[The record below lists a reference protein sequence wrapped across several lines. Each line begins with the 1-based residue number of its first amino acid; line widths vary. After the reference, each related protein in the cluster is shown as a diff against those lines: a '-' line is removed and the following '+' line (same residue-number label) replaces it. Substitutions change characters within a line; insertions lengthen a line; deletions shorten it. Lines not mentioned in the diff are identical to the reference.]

1 MPKRKNRS
9 RRATL
14 SAFSSECG
22 FSGRSCFLTRILLE
36 GIVMFFKK
44 KEEKPGGS
52 LHALSLRDAV
62 MHAVP
67 LLIVSLATYVWG
79 FISIAEISDPS
90 PERFKPIH
98 PGLYAIVYMSG
109 AWALVVCPM
118 IECAVILFGA
128 WRGILFYEIIFI
140 NTRFIKMR
148 KLRLKEALKHPSF
161 PPALRRWYSYTHGI
175 KPFLAF
181 LFLSL
186 IATTV
191 GLLYWQDDLTE
202 FLIYFFLV
210 R

>member
-9 RRATL
+9 RRAPL

-22 FSGRSCFLTRILLE
+22 FSGRSCFLTRALLE

-52 LHALSLRDAV
+52 LRTLSLRDAV

-67 LLIVSLATYVWG
+67 LLIVSLAAYVWG

-128 WRGILFYEIIFI
+128 WRGILFYEIIFMKI
-140 NTRFIKMR
+140 RKMR
-148 KLRLKEALKHPSF
+148 LEETLKHPSF
-161 PPALRRWYSYTHGI
+161 PPALRRWYSYTHGM
-175 KPFLAF
+175 KPFLAW
-181 LFLSL
+181 LFLSFF
-186 IATTV
+186 AMTV
-191 GLLYWQDDLTE
+191 GFLYWQDDMSEL
-202 FLIYFFLV
+202 LIYWFFV

>member
-14 SAFSSECG
+14 SALPLNAASLG
-22 FSGRSCFLTRILLE
+22 ALVFLTRILLE

-62 MHAVP
+62 MHTALDLILCLAV
-67 LLIVSLATYVWG
+67 YVWSI
-79 FISIAEISDPS
+79 ISIADIPDPS

-118 IECAVILFGA
+118 IHCAVVLFGA
-128 WRGILFYEIIFI
+128 WRGILFYEIIFMKI
-140 NTRFIKMR
+140 RKMR
-148 KLRLKEALKHPSF
+148 LEETLKHPSF
-161 PPALRRWYSYTHGI
+161 PPALRRWHSYTFGI
-175 KPFLAF
+175 KPFLAL
-181 LFLSL
+181 LFLSFFA
-186 IATTV
+186 ITV
-191 GLLYWQDDLTE
+191 GFLYWQDDMSEL
-202 FLIYFFLV
+202 LIYWFFV